1 MPDRKDEAAR
11 EAYMWARVAGDLRSA
26 AKEREAARELS
37 NTRSGSPSEWQRWL
51 LDHLTNDVDQPR
63 AIDLAVM
70 WARVAAVQPIGD
82 GS

>member
-1 MPDRKDEAAR
+1 MLDRRTEAAR
-11 EAYMWARVAGDLRSA
+11 EAYMWARVAGGFRTASKD
-26 AKEREAARELS
+26 REQARELS
-37 NTRSGSPSEWQRWL
+37 NTRSGSLTEWQRWL
-51 LDHLTNDVDQPR
+51 LDHLSNEIDQPR